1 MLFIVYYIVLPPK
14 VIQELALTPLTYMS
28 VVGKS
33 LGSKIVAIYLPPNH
47 ISLEISVLDETS
59 SA

>member
-1 MLFIVYYIVLPPK
+1 MVLPPK
-14 VIQELALTPLTYMS
+14 VIQELALIPLTNMS

-33 LGSKIVAIYLPPNH
+33 LGSKTLAIYFPPNH
-47 ISLEISVLDETS
+47 ISLQISVLDETS